1 MMLRNI
7 LPIFMHVEDNK
18 NLYCTNPNVLQAG
31 VGKLSNK
38 IVISVDKYFMMATT
52 TCDKINPEV
61 LKVF

>member
-38 IVISVDKYFMMATT
+38 IVSVNKYFMMAT

-61 LKVF
+61 LKVI

>member
-1 MMLRNI
+1 
-7 LPIFMHVEDNK
+7 MHVEDNK

-38 IVISVDKYFMMATT
+38 IVSVNKYFMMAT